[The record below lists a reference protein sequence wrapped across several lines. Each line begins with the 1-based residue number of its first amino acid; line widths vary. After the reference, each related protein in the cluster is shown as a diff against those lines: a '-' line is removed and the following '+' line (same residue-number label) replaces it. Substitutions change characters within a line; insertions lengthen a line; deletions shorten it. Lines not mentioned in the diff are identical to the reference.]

1 MRIKEKKENERVGR
15 GNTSRAVEVKN
26 YGELVRV
33 KMPLVLLGLWMAVI
47 TVRILS
53 AQRQK
58 PCLS

>member
-1 MRIKEKKENERVGR
+1 MRIKENKENERVGR

-26 YGELVRV
+26 YGKLVRV